1 MGTGKAL
8 CPLGNLLL
16 SLAQPCRRHSLNAPK
31 CEFFYTWKSPYR
43 SKFSQMQKND
53 QSQADTTPNIF
64 VLSISQATTATFT
77 DLYFQHTFLFFIQV
91 GSKRVLCPIN
101 GELIGHAEDVMIFPP
116 GSMVT
121 MENRPV
127 LGDDYR
133 ATGVCF
139 PRHMIKTVFANE
151 KSTAKSVGIQ
161 ILQACTGPPFQILNT
176 IQATL
181 NDTEIP
187 ELIRQHRLLE
197 PLIWLKHNDIYLSPH
212 EEEKPL
218 SKVRRLIETDLSHP
232 WRSNEVADYFAIS
245 EATLRRWLTKSGQG
259 FSKILQNTR
268 LEHGL
273 SLLQSTDIPISEIAF
288 DCGFKTPSHFSDSF
302 KKRFGIKPS
311 EIRKVED

>member
-1 MGTGKAL
+1 MADKFMRHGPTNKKYDQPEA
-8 CPLGNLLL
+8 ND
-16 SLAQPCRRHSLNAPK
+16 SLDVS
-31 CEFFYTWKSPYR
+31 
-43 SKFSQMQKND
+43 
-53 QSQADTTPNIF
+53 

-101 GELIGHAEDVMIFPP
+101 GELIGHAADVIIFPP

-127 LGDDYR
+127 LDADYR

-139 PRHMIKTVFANE
+139 PHHMIKAVFANSNTNTE
-151 KSTAKSVGIQ
+151 PVGIQ
-161 ILQACTGPPFQILNT
+161 IVQAGTDQPLQLLNT

-181 NDTEIP
+181 NDPRLP
-187 ELIRQHRLLE
+187 EPIRQHRLLE
-197 PLIWLKHNDIYLSPH
+197 PLIWLKYHGIHLSPH

-232 WRSNEVADYFAIS
+232 WRSNEVADHFAIS
-245 EATLRRWLTKSGQG
+245 EATMRRWLAKSGQG

-268 LEHGL
+268 LEYGL
-273 SLLQSTDIPISEIAF
+273 SLLQSTDMPISDIALT
-288 DCGFKTPSHFSDSF
+288 CGFKTPSHFSDSF
-302 KKRFGIKPS
+302 RKRFGIRPS
-311 EIRKVED
+311 EIRKVDD

>member
-1 MGTGKAL
+1 MAKSNELQTGV
-8 CPLGNLLL
+8 
-16 SLAQPCRRHSLNAPK
+16 
-31 CEFFYTWKSPYR
+31 
-43 SKFSQMQKND
+43 
-53 QSQADTTPNIF
+53 TPD
-64 VLSISQATTATFT
+64 VSMLSISQATTATFT

-101 GELIGHAEDVMIFPP
+101 GELIGHAQDVMIFPP

-139 PRHMIKTVFANE
+139 SRHMIETVFARE
-151 KSTAKSVGIQ
+151 TSKSESDGIQ
-161 ILQACTGPPFQILNT
+161 IVQACTGQSLQILNA

-181 NDTEIP
+181 NDPEIP
-187 ELIRQHRLLE
+187 EPIRQHRLLE
-197 PLIWLKHNDIYLSPH
+197 PLIWLKYHGIYLSPY

-218 SKVRRLIETDLSHP
+218 SKVRRLIETDLSYP
-232 WRSNEVADYFAIS
+232 WRSHEVADHFAIS
-245 EATLRRWLTKSGQG
+245 EATMRRWLAKSGQG

>member
-1 MGTGKAL
+1 MRNGLT
-8 CPLGNLLL
+8 N
-16 SLAQPCRRHSLNAPK
+16 
-31 CEFFYTWKSPYR
+31 E
-43 SKFSQMQKND
+43 KND
-53 QSQADTTPNIF
+53 KSQAGVTPD
-64 VLSISQATTATFT
+64 VSVVSISQATTATFT
-77 DLYFQHTFLFFIQV
+77 DLYFQNTFLFFIQV

-139 PRHMIKTVFANE
+139 PRHMIEAVFSNE
-151 KSTAKSVGIQ
+151 KSKSESAGIQ
-161 ILQACTGPPFQILNT
+161 IIQASPGQSFQILDT

-187 ELIRQHRLLE
+187 EPIRQHRLLE
-197 PLIWLKHNDIYLSPH
+197 PLIWLKYNGIHLSPH

-232 WRSNEVADYFAIS
+232 WRSNEVADHFAIS
-245 EATLRRWLTKSGQG
+245 EATMRRWLTKSGQG

-288 DCGFKTPSHFSDSF
+288 NCGFKTPSHFSDSF

>member
-1 MGTGKAL
+1 MTHILTNKKVDKL
-8 CPLGNLLL
+8 
-16 SLAQPCRRHSLNAPK
+16 
-31 CEFFYTWKSPYR
+31 
-43 SKFSQMQKND
+43 
-53 QSQADTTPNIF
+53 QASATSSVS

-91 GSKRVLCPIN
+91 GSKKVLCPIN

-116 GSMVT
+116 GAIVT

-139 PRHMIKTVFANE
+139 PRHMIEAVFSNQ
-151 KSTAKSVGIQ
+151 KSRSESTGIQ
-161 ILQACTGPPFQILNT
+161 IVQASTGQPFQMLNT

-181 NDTEIP
+181 NNTEITEP
-187 ELIRQHRLLE
+187 IRQHRLLE
-197 PLIWLKHNDIYLSPH
+197 PLIWLKYHGVHLSPH
-212 EEEKPL
+212 EEENPL

-232 WRSNEVADYFAIS
+232 WRSSEVADYFAIS
-245 EATLRRWLTKSGQG
+245 EATMRRWLTKSGQG

-273 SLLQSTDIPISEIAF
+273 SLLQSTDIPISEVAF
-288 DCGFKTPSHFSDSF
+288 DCGFKAPSHFSDSF

-311 EIRKVED
+311 EIRKAED

>member
-1 MGTGKAL
+1 MKKIDEL
-8 CPLGNLLL
+8 
-16 SLAQPCRRHSLNAPK
+16 
-31 CEFFYTWKSPYR
+31 
-43 SKFSQMQKND
+43 
-53 QSQADTTPNIF
+53 QASATSSVF
-64 VLSISQATTATFT
+64 VLSISQAITATFT

-116 GSMVT
+116 GAMVT

-139 PRHMIKTVFANE
+139 PRHMIEAVFSNK
-151 KSTAKSVGIQ
+151 KSRAESTGIQ
-161 ILQACTGPPFQILNT
+161 IVQASAGQSFQILNA

-181 NDTEIP
+181 DDTEIP
-187 ELIRQHRLLE
+187 EPIRQHRLLE
-197 PLIWLKHNDIYLSPH
+197 PLIWLKYHGVYLSSH
-212 EEEKPL
+212 EEEPL

-232 WRSNEVADYFAIS
+232 WRSSEVADYFAIS
-245 EATLRRWLTKSGQG
+245 EATMRRWLTKSGQG

>member
-1 MGTGKAL
+1 M
-8 CPLGNLLL
+8 
-16 SLAQPCRRHSLNAPK
+16 
-31 CEFFYTWKSPYR
+31 E
-43 SKFSQMQKND
+43 KNHE
-53 QSQADTTPNIF
+53 SQADATPKMS

-77 DLYFQHTFLFFIQV
+77 ELYFQHTFLFFIQV

-139 PRHMIKTVFANE
+139 PGQMIKAVFSNE
-151 KSTAKSVGIQ
+151 KSKPESAGIQ
-161 ILQACTGPPFQILNT
+161 IMPASTGQSFQLLGI

-181 NDTEIP
+181 NDTGIP
-187 ELIRQHRLLE
+187 EPIRQHRLLE
-197 PLIWLKHNDIYLSPH
+197 PLLWLKYSGIHLSPH

-232 WRSNEVADYFAIS
+232 WRSSEVASHFAIS
-245 EATLRRWLTKSGQG
+245 EATMRRWLTKSGQG

-273 SLLQSTDIPISEIAF
+273 SLLQSTDMPISEIAF

-311 EIRKVED
+311 EIRQVED

>member
-1 MGTGKAL
+1 MKKDDE
-8 CPLGNLLL
+8 
-16 SLAQPCRRHSLNAPK
+16 AQAGAIPDVS
-31 CEFFYTWKSPYR
+31 
-43 SKFSQMQKND
+43 
-53 QSQADTTPNIF
+53 

-101 GELIGHAEDVMIFPP
+101 GEIIGHAEDVMIFPP

-139 PRHMIKTVFANE
+139 PRHMIETVFSNE
-151 KSTAKSVGIQ
+151 KLKSESTGIQ
-161 ILQACTGPPFQILNT
+161 ILQGLIGQSFQILNT

-181 NDTEIP
+181 SDTEIP
-187 ELIRQHRLLE
+187 EPIRQHRLLE
-197 PLIWLKHNDIYLSPH
+197 PLIWLKYNGIYLSPY

-218 SKVRRLIETDLSHP
+218 SKVRRLIETDLSYP
-232 WRSNEVADYFAIS
+232 WRSNEVADHFAIS
-245 EATLRRWLTKSGQG
+245 EATMRRWLTKSGQG

-273 SLLQSTDIPISEIAF
+273 SLLQSTDMPISEIAF
-288 DCGFKTPSHFSDSF
+288 NCGFKTPSYFSDSF
-302 KKRFGIKPS
+302 KKRFGINPS
-311 EIRKVED
+311 EIRKAED

>member
-1 MGTGKAL
+1 MKKSDAL
-8 CPLGNLLL
+8 
-16 SLAQPCRRHSLNAPK
+16 
-31 CEFFYTWKSPYR
+31 
-43 SKFSQMQKND
+43 
-53 QSQADTTPNIF
+53 QASTTASVS

-101 GELIGHAEDVMIFPP
+101 GELTGHSEDVMIFPP

-139 PRHMIKTVFANE
+139 PRHMIEAVFSNTTP
-151 KSTAKSVGIQ
+151 KSESTGIQ
-161 ILQACTGPPFQILNT
+161 IVPASTGQSFQILNT

-181 NDTEIP
+181 DDTEIP
-187 ELIRQHRLLE
+187 EPIRQHRLLE
-197 PLIWLKHNDIYLSPH
+197 PLIWLKHNAVYLSPH
-212 EEEKPL
+212 EEERPL

-232 WRSNEVADYFAIS
+232 WRSSEVADYFAIS
-245 EATLRRWLTKSGQG
+245 EATMRRWLTKSGQG

-288 DCGFKTPSHFSDSF
+288 DCGFKAPSHFSDSF

-311 EIRKVED
+311 EIRKVES

>member
-1 MGTGKAL
+1 MTHILTNKKVDKL
-8 CPLGNLLL
+8 
-16 SLAQPCRRHSLNAPK
+16 
-31 CEFFYTWKSPYR
+31 
-43 SKFSQMQKND
+43 
-53 QSQADTTPNIF
+53 QASATSSVS

-91 GSKRVLCPIN
+91 GSKKVLCPIN

-116 GSMVT
+116 GAIVT

-139 PRHMIKTVFANE
+139 PRHMIEAVFSNQ
-151 KSTAKSVGIQ
+151 KSRSESTGIQ
-161 ILQACTGPPFQILNT
+161 IVQASTGQPFQMLNT

-181 NDTEIP
+181 NNTEITEP
-187 ELIRQHRLLE
+187 IRQHRLLE
-197 PLIWLKHNDIYLSPH
+197 PLIWLKYHGVHLTPQ
-212 EEEKPL
+212 EEENPH
-218 SKVRRLIETDLSHP
+218 SKVRRHIKTDLSHP
-232 WRSNEVADYFAIS
+232 WRSSEVADYFAIS
-245 EATLRRWLTKSGQG
+245 EATMRRWLTKSGQG

-273 SLLQSTDIPISEIAF
+273 SLLQSTDIPISEVAF
-288 DCGFKTPSHFSDSF
+288 DCGFKAPSHFSDSF

-311 EIRKVED
+311 EIRKAED

>member
-1 MGTGKAL
+1 MTHRLTNEKKDKL
-8 CPLGNLLL
+8 
-16 SLAQPCRRHSLNAPK
+16 
-31 CEFFYTWKSPYR
+31 
-43 SKFSQMQKND
+43 
-53 QSQADTTPNIF
+53 QASAASSVS

-77 DLYFQHTFLFFIQV
+77 NLYFQHTFLFFIQV

-101 GELIGHAEDVMIFPP
+101 GELIGHTEDVMIFPP

-127 LGDDYR
+127 LGDEYR

-139 PRHMIKTVFANE
+139 PCHMIETVFSNQRS
-151 KSTAKSVGIQ
+151 KSESAGIQ
-161 ILQACTGPPFQILNT
+161 IVQASTGQSFQILNT

-181 NDTEIP
+181 DDTEIP
-187 ELIRQHRLLE
+187 EPIRQHRLLE
-197 PLIWLKHNDIYLSPH
+197 PLIWLKYNGVHLSPH

-232 WRSNEVADYFAIS
+232 WRSSEVADYFAIS
-245 EATLRRWLTKSGQG
+245 EATMRRWLTKSGQG

-288 DCGFKTPSHFSDSF
+288 DCGFKAPSHFSDSF

>member
-1 MGTGKAL
+1 MKQID
-8 CPLGNLLL
+8 NLQ
-16 SLAQPCRRHSLNAPK
+16 ANA
-31 CEFFYTWKSPYR
+31 TS
-43 SKFSQMQKND
+43 SVS
-53 QSQADTTPNIF
+53 

-139 PRHMIKTVFANE
+139 PRHMIEAVFSNK
-151 KSTAKSVGIQ
+151 KSKSESTGIQ
-161 ILQACTGPPFQILNT
+161 IVRPFTGQSVQILNT
-176 IQATL
+176 IQVTL
-181 NDTEIP
+181 DDTEILEP
-187 ELIRQHRLLE
+187 IRQHRLLE
-197 PLIWLKHNDIYLSPH
+197 PLVWLKHNGVHLSPH

-232 WRSNEVADYFAIS
+232 WRSSEVADYFAIS
-245 EATLRRWLTKSGQG
+245 EATMRRWLTKSGQG

-273 SLLQSTDIPISEIAF
+273 SLLQSTDMPISEIAF

>member
-1 MGTGKAL
+1 MKNRPTDEKTDKWEVGTT
-8 CPLGNLLL
+8 
-16 SLAQPCRRHSLNAPK
+16 LNV
-31 CEFFYTWKSPYR
+31 S
-43 SKFSQMQKND
+43 
-53 QSQADTTPNIF
+53 

-77 DLYFQHTFLFFIQV
+77 DLYFQYTFLFFIQV
-91 GSKRVLCPIN
+91 GSKRVLCPTN
-101 GELIGHAEDVMIFPP
+101 GELIGHAGDVMIFPP

-139 PRHMIKTVFANE
+139 PGHMIETVFSNE
-151 KSTAKSVGIQ
+151 QSKSESAGIQ
-161 ILQACTGPPFQILNT
+161 IVQASTGQSFQILNT
-176 IQATL
+176 IQTTL

-187 ELIRQHRLLE
+187 EPIRQHRLLE
-197 PLIWLKHNDIYLSPH
+197 PLIWLKYNGISLSPH

-218 SKVRRLIETDLSHP
+218 SKVRRLIQTNLSHP
-232 WRSNEVADYFAIS
+232 WRSNEVAGHFAIS
-245 EATLRRWLTKSGQG
+245 EATMRRWLAKSGQG

-273 SLLQSTDIPISEIAF
+273 SLLQSTDIPIAEIALN
-288 DCGFKTPSHFSDSF
+288 CGFKTPSHFSDSF

-311 EIRKVED
+311 EIREIEA

>member
-1 MGTGKAL
+1 MKKIDKL
-8 CPLGNLLL
+8 
-16 SLAQPCRRHSLNAPK
+16 
-31 CEFFYTWKSPYR
+31 
-43 SKFSQMQKND
+43 
-53 QSQADTTPNIF
+53 QASVTSSVS

-91 GSKRVLCPIN
+91 GSKKVLCPIN
-101 GELIGHAEDVMIFPP
+101 GELIGHVEDVMIFPP

-133 ATGVCF
+133 ATGVYF
-139 PRHMIKTVFANE
+139 PRHMIETVFSNR
-151 KSTAKSVGIQ
+151 KSKSESAGIQ
-161 ILQACTGPPFQILNT
+161 ILQASTSCQILNN

-187 ELIRQHRLLE
+187 EPIRQHRLLE
-197 PLIWLKHNDIYLSPH
+197 PLIWLKYNDIHLSPH

-232 WRSNEVADYFAIS
+232 WRSSEVANHFAIS
-245 EATLRRWLTKSGQG
+245 EATMRRWLTKSGQG

>member
-1 MGTGKAL
+1 MKHRL
-8 CPLGNLLL
+8 NHEL
-16 SLAQPCRRHSLNAPK
+16 S
-31 CEFFYTWKSPYR
+31 
-43 SKFSQMQKND
+43 D
-53 QSQADTTPNIF
+53 VSQAGNIPSMF

-127 LGDDYR
+127 LNKDYR

-139 PRHMIKTVFANE
+139 PHHMIKTVFANE
-151 KSTAKSVGIQ
+151 KSTPESAGIQ
-161 ILQACTGPPFQILNT
+161 IIQAPTGQSFPILHT
-176 IQATL
+176 IQNTL
-181 NDTEIP
+181 SDTNIP
-187 ELIRQHRLLE
+187 EPIRQHRLLE
-197 PLIWLKHNDIYLSPH
+197 PLIWLKHNGVHLSPH

-218 SKVRRLIETDLSHP
+218 SKVRKLIETDLSHP
-232 WRSNEVADYFAIS
+232 WRSNEVAEYFAIS
-245 EATLRRWLTKSGQG
+245 QATLRRWLTKSGQG

-273 SLLQSTDIPISEIAF
+273 SLLQSTDMPISEIAF
-288 DCGFKTPSHFSDSF
+288 NCGFKTPSHFADSF

-311 EIRKVED
+311 EIRKVEG